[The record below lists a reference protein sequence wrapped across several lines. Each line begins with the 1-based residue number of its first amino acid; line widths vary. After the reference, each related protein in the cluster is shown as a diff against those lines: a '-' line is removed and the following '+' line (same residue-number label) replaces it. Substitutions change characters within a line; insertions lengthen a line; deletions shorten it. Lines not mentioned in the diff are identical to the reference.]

1 MAQTPD
7 RARPAQI
14 ARELVVPAI
23 MLTGIGLYLYD
34 AAGLSSLS
42 LIFPALLI
50 AVIVGA
56 LLWLAAA
63 SLLAPSEA
71 TSATDAPPGEDEET
85 AGPILDAR
93 PWLLVLIPALALFA
107 FEYLGALIA
116 MIALVVGAQFIFG
129 IRSPLKGLAIAVAV
143 VVPTYVFFQ
152 HFLYVRFPHG
162 LLGLG

>member
-1 MAQTPD
+1 MAETPD
-7 RARPAQI
+7 HARLAQI

-23 MLTGIGLYLYD
+23 MLTGIGFYLYD

-42 LIFPALLI
+42 LMFPGLLI

-56 LLWLAAA
+56 LLWLAAV
-63 SLLAPSEA
+63 SVFSSGA
-71 TSATDAPPGEDEET
+71 TAATDAQPGEDEET

-93 PWLLVLIPALALFA
+93 PWLLVLIPALVLFA
-107 FEYLGALIA
+107 FEYLGALLA